1 MKFAINNGKDFF
13 DALSKVMTVAPR
25 KSHLEDLCTIKFEAA
40 NDHATISASNLQQFI
55 KVCIPAQVIESGEIR
70 VGTDDLAKISAF
82 TGKII
87 IDTFGGKFSVVGNKK
102 YRAVPLYE
110 SDENDVWPKFPDGD
124 MELKCEMSEKELLSA
139 MVATDRMRHEDY
151 AVRPLY
157 TGFNINCQHQRMAA
171 TDGFRFTIK
180 KICGN
185 WFTDKGYFT
194 LPWYSFQSMKKI
206 INAKSEDMVQ
216 LSVGT
221 MKSSSIIKIS
231 GNGFTYWCLQE
242 PGEYMDIEQ
251 IKRNAKRDFGFTV
264 KASDVAAIA
273 KEYYNELRKGK
284 IIEKIPL
291 IIFKNE
297 DGVFCSINSANY
309 SSIDQ
314 LDVTDD
320 TTENFCFCINPV
332 FLMDSAALFGK
343 DDIRVELESKTGANE
358 CNIGLLSMK
367 SGEDLSSY
375 ILPVNPSYN
384 VAARVAKLYESMR
397 N

>member
-40 NDHATISASNLQQFI
+40 DDHATISASNLQQFI

-102 YRAVPLYE
+102 YRAVPMYE
-110 SDENDVWPKFPDGD
+110 ADENDVWPKFPDGD

-216 LSVGT
+216 LSVGA

-242 PGEYMDIEQ
+242 SGEYMDIEQ

-273 KEYYNELRKGK
+273 K
-284 IIEKIPL
+284 
-291 IIFKNE
+291 
-297 DGVFCSINSANY
+297 
-309 SSIDQ
+309 
-314 LDVTDD
+314 
-320 TTENFCFCINPV
+320 
-332 FLMDSAALFGK
+332 
-343 DDIRVELESKTGANE
+343 
-358 CNIGLLSMK
+358 
-367 SGEDLSSY
+367 
-375 ILPVNPSYN
+375 
-384 VAARVAKLYESMR
+384 
-397 N
+397 